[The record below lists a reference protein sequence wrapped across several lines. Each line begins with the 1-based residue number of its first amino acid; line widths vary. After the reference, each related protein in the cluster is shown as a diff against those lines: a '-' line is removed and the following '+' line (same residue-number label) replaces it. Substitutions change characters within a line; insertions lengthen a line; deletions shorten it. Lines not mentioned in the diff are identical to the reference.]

1 MSVFGSFF
9 GGGPKQPRT
18 QQVVQQT
25 KLPEEIAPYAKE
37 VLEDAKAQY
46 LASIEKGYD
55 PYTGQTIAPQTQE
68 QLEAQ
73 AGLKALVGTQRPLQE
88 EALAQYRTGLTERFT
103 PEAAQEYMS
112 PYQRAVT
119 DIEKREAQK
128 VFESQIMPQ
137 FEKQAVAAGGMSGM
151 GSRAGVQAAQL
162 GQAQMQQMGD
172 IESKGLQ
179 AAYKDAQNLF
189 QQQQIRERQAATDIA
204 GMAPAM
210 LASGVT
216 EQGLLQSIGEEKQTM
231 GQQALN
237 EAYFRHLEE
246 QAFPQEQLA
255 GYSGF
260 VYGNPLMQQ
269 RTMTETSPAAMGPS
283 KGSQLMGL
291 GMTAAKMYGMGGG
304 SAFGGSGFTMG
315 NLGKSMFTKTG
326 GRLSRKTGGGLS
338 SLPVVYRQDSGNL
351 TETQKLERI
360 YADPI
365 NVHAYGVEPGYTED
379 PERIDYDPDP
389 RTTPEARKKVALLA
403 MARDERE
410 KLATIQRQKDK
421 ERSERNSPE
430 NKVEDLIKQSMAR
443 RRKGQLSP
451 EDYTKKLTED
461 RDKLRDLYSG
471 RKGERETARKSYED
485 RMEEARKR
493 TFEEQRGLVPT
504 GHAGYERAM
513 RSLLRGTAAGAPQR
527 GLLES
532 FLGAGTEMIGGI
544 REGETAKQKALAEIE
559 QRRGTAEMGDI
570 KDYERMRA
578 ADEAAAYKSELDMVK
593 NINPSL
599 WKAAQEREAKLRKEG
614 LDEAHIRAQMT
625 HYLGQAQ
632 YNKAR
637 ALAELGIGAE
647 IKPGVYNAIRGT
659 FKDMVEGGMFT
670 GVPTADGGFVV
681 TGIRGKGQIKPAD
694 TAEINKILAD
704 ALEIKD
710 VSKAAKFIQDKLAKF
725 GQGRADPKH
734 KKGHKIKV
742 ELADGTI
749 TMLEYTGEKGDKAWK
764 DVGLKE

>member
-9 GGGPKQPRT
+9 GGGPRQPRT

-37 VLEDAKAQY
+37 VLEDAKKQY
-46 LASIEKGYD
+46 LESIEKGYD

-73 AGLKALVGTQRPLQE
+73 TGLKALVGTQRPMQE
-88 EALAQYRTGLTERFT
+88 EALAQYRTGITEKFT

-119 DIEKREAQK
+119 DIEKRESQRA
-128 VFESQIMPQ
+128 FESQIMPQ
-137 FEKQAVAAGGMSGM
+137 FEKQAVAAGGMSGL
-151 GSRAGVQAAQL
+151 GTRAGVQASEL
-162 GQAQMQQMGD
+162 GRAQMQRLGD
-172 IESKGLQ
+172 IETKGLQ

-189 QQQQIRERQAATDIA
+189 QQQQARERTAAADIA
-204 GMAPAM
+204 GLAPAM
-210 LASGVT
+210 VAGGVT
-216 EQGLLQSIGEEKQTM
+216 EQGLLQSIGEEKQAL

-269 RTMTETSPAAMGPS
+269 RTMTQTSPAAMGPS

-304 SAFGGSGFTMG
+304 FGNAPGGFSLG
-315 NLGKSMFTKTG
+315 NIFKKE
-326 GRLSRKTGGGLS
+326 GGGLS
-338 SLPVVYRQDSGNL
+338 SLPVVYRQSEGPVLDEGEATDLLSL
-351 TETQKLERI
+351 SEEAALPAAPAPAPTL
-360 YADPI
+360 DP
-365 NVHAYGVEPGYTED
+365 VE
-379 PERIDYDPDP
+379 
-389 RTTPEARKKVALLA
+389 A
-403 MARDERE
+403 
-410 KLATIQRQKDK
+410 
-421 ERSERNSPE
+421 
-430 NKVEDLIKQSMAR
+430 LIKKSTAR
-443 RRKGQLSP
+443 LRKDQLSP

-461 RDKLRDLYSG
+461 RDKLRNLYSS

-493 TFEEQRGLVPT
+493 TFEAQREMVPT
-504 GHAGYERAM
+504 GHAGYQRAM
-513 RSLLRGTAAGAPQR
+513 RSLLQGTAAGAPQR

-532 FLGAGTEMIGGI
+532 FLGGATEYIGGME
-544 REGETAKQKALAEIE
+544 EGEATKQKALAEIE
-559 QRRGTAEMGDI
+559 KRRGTAEMGDI
-570 KDYERMRA
+570 KDYERIRA
-578 ADEAAAYKSELDMVK
+578 ADEAKAYENELDMVK

-614 LDEAHIRAQMT
+614 LDEANIRAQMK

-637 ALAELGIGAE
+637 ALAEAGIGAD

-670 GVPTADGGFVV
+670 GVPTADGGFRI

-704 ALEIKD
+704 ALEMGN
-710 VSKAAKFIQDKLAKF
+710 VAKAGKFIQDKLAKF
-725 GQGRADPKH
+725 GRGRDDPIP
-734 KKGHKIKV
+734 KKSGKRIPDVSRIKKDEVYVHPTKGAVRYMGDGQFSTVSDVNV
-742 ELADGTI
+742 EKLSPLP
-749 TMLEYTGEKGDKAWK
+749 MK
-764 DVGLKE
+764 